1 MRACNWQVN
10 RPCAECFASMA
21 RTTIAGEPKPLARSA
36 CPPRSGHSATTGL
49 VLRHDRSGAATRP
62 ICPRPWC
69 RSGSTCSRTS
79 MGQRVR
85 ALVQQNDS
93 LRGIQNATPA
103 QRHSGQRVGHDTR
116 AIEITSS
123 SSRSIRSEI
132 SLQPDLTIHQGC
144 MIQTTTTLSSTGH
157 APVV

>member
-1 MRACNWQVN
+1 MPNASPAWPEPPSRASQSPLRAAHVHHAVAIAPRQVW
-10 RPCAECFASMA
+10 CCD
-21 RTTIAGEPKPLARSA
+21 
-36 CPPRSGHSATTGL
+36 TTGL

-85 ALVQQNDS
+85 ALVQQKDS